1 MILSCNMTPYT
12 TTEPAPSSLPP
23 TPDKA
28 KTEGETGGGDGTEKE
43 REGVEKSYGKLEMPK
58 QVKKDAL
65 RICYLLAFKCQG

>member
-28 KTEGETGGGDGTEKE
+28 KTEGGTGGGDGTEKE

-58 QVKKDAL
+58 QVKKRRL
-65 RICYLLAFKCQG
+65 KNLLLTCF